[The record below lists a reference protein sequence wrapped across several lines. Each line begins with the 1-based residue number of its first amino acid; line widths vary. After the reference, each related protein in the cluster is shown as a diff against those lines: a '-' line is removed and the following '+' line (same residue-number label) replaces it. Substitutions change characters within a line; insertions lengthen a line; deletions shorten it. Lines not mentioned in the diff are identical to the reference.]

1 MTDASAPRRPLRF
14 NAFAMNCVSHINH
27 GQWVRDDTSQT
38 SYTDLETWTELAR
51 TLERGYFDALFLAD
65 VIGTYDTYRGS
76 RDTAV
81 REGLQ
86 IPVNDPSLLV
96 AALAHATEHLG
107 LAFTQSVLQE
117 PPYNFARRLST
128 LDHLTKGRVAWNVVT
143 SYLESAARGL
153 GLDGLPLHDER
164 YERAEEYTDVLY
176 QLLEGSWE
184 ENAVLR
190 DRERR
195 VYADPARIHDVH
207 HEGRFYRVNGPHL
220 SEPSPQRT
228 PILFQAG
235 SSERGREFAARNAEA
250 VFLGAVSPEGARTQV
265 EDVRAR
271 AVAYGRQGG
280 DILFF
285 QGLTLIVG
293 STEEEAERKLA
304 DYREHTSLEGFA
316 AHMSGSLQL
325 DLSQVDFDAPVGEI
339 DTNGV
344 QGFVRSLVE
353 GAPDKTWTFGEVL
366 RARAWTRP
374 VAGVPERIADEL
386 ERWRD
391 AGVDGINLA
400 YVTSPGTFTDFADQL
415 APVLQKRGLLKTAY
429 EEGTLRQ
436 KLFGRGDRLPASHP
450 AARHRRG

>member
-1 MTDASAPRRPLRF
+1 MTCRSRSRRAAPWASWASRGPASRPRP
-14 NAFAMNCVSHINH
+14 
-27 GQWVRDDTSQT
+27 
-38 SYTDLETWTELAR
+38 
-51 TLERGYFDALFLAD
+51 
-65 VIGTYDTYRGS
+65 GS
-76 RDTAV
+76 RS
-81 REGLQ
+81 G
-86 IPVNDPSLLV
+86 
-96 AALAHATEHLG
+96 
-107 LAFTQSVLQE
+107 
-117 PPYNFARRLST
+117 
-128 LDHLTKGRVAWNVVT
+128 
-143 SYLESAARGL
+143 
-153 GLDGLPLHDER
+153 
-164 YERAEEYTDVLY
+164 
-176 QLLEGSWE
+176 
-184 ENAVLR
+184 
-190 DRERR
+190 
-195 VYADPARIHDVH
+195 
-207 HEGRFYRVNGPHL
+207 
-220 SEPSPQRT
+220 
-228 PILFQAG
+228 
-235 SSERGREFAARNAEA
+235 
-250 VFLGAVSPEGARTQV
+250 SPEGARTQV

-391 AGVDGINLA
+391 AGVDGVNLA

-436 KLFGRGDRLPASHP
+436 KLFGRGDRLPTSHP

>member
-1 MTDASAPRRPLRF
+1 M
-14 NAFAMNCVSHINH
+14 
-27 GQWVRDDTSQT
+27 
-38 SYTDLETWTELAR
+38 
-51 TLERGYFDALFLAD
+51 
-65 VIGTYDTYRGS
+65 
-76 RDTAV
+76 
-81 REGLQ
+81 
-86 IPVNDPSLLV
+86 LV

-128 LDHLTKGRVAWNVVT
+128 LDHLTKGRVAWNIVT
-143 SYLESAARGL
+143 SYLESAAKGL

-184 ENAVLR
+184 ESAVLR

-195 VYADPARIHDVH
+195 VYADPARIHDVR

-235 SSERGREFAARNAEA
+235 SSERGREFAARNAPGRVPRGGVPGGRA
-250 VFLGAVSPEGARTQV
+250 DPGGGRPGAGGGVRQAGRRHPLLPGADPDRGQHRGGGGAQARRLPGAH
-265 EDVRAR
+265 EPRRFRRAHVGLAPAR
-271 AVAYGRQGG
+271 PVAGE
-280 DILFF
+280 LN
-285 QGLTLIVG
+285 
-293 STEEEAERKLA
+293 
-304 DYREHTSLEGFA
+304 
-316 AHMSGSLQL
+316 
-325 DLSQVDFDAPVGEI
+325 APVGEI

-391 AGVDGINLA
+391 AGVDGVNLA

-436 KLFGRGDRLPASHP
+436 KLFGRGDRLPTSIRRP
-450 AARHRRG
+450 AIGAVEIRQTGILPPVEDEGDGGLALQLGDHVRLLCHSQGGGECSPSE

>member
-1 MTDASAPRRPLRF
+1 M
-14 NAFAMNCVSHINH
+14 
-27 GQWVRDDTSQT
+27 
-38 SYTDLETWTELAR
+38 R

-86 IPVNDPSLLV
+86 IPVNEPSLLV

-128 LDHLTKGRVAWNVVT
+128 LGHLTKGRVAWNIVT
-143 SYLESAARGL
+143 SYLESAAKGL

-164 YERAEEYTDVLY
+164 YERAEEYADVLY
-176 QLLEGSWE
+176 QLLEEGWE
-184 ENAVLR
+184 ENGVVR

-195 VYADPARIHDVH
+195 VYADLARIHDVQ

-235 SSERGREFAARNAEA
+235 SSERGREFA
-250 VFLGAVSPEGARTQV
+250 
-265 EDVRAR
+265 
-271 AVAYGRQGG
+271 
-280 DILFF
+280 LFF

-293 STEEEAERKLA
+293 SAEEAAERNLA
-304 DYREHTSLEGFA
+304 DYREHTSLDGFA

-325 DLSQVDFDAPVGEI
+325 DLSQVDFDAPVSEI

-366 RARAWTRP
+366 RAHAWTRP
-374 VAGVPERIADEL
+374 VAGVPEQIADDLEL
-386 ERWRD
+386 WRD
-391 AGVDGINLA
+391 AGRRRYQHRVRHQPRHLHGLRRPSGAGAAEAGPAEDCVRGGHA
-400 YVTSPGTFTDFADQL
+400 
-415 APVLQKRGLLKTAY
+415 APEAVRP
-429 EEGTLRQ
+429 R
-436 KLFGRGDRLPASHP
+436 RPS
-450 AARHRRG
+450 ARHRRG